1 MDSLAQSILSLLFS
15 IFGHGQFFKTLLAPI
30 ITKGRPSLLN
40 VNEVMKRSEEA
51 EASHWGRKGG
61 LPTSLISNPPPQS
74 RNYILLKLLPF
85 GFLRLYFDSYIYL
98 GGAIMTQRI
107 S

>member
-1 MDSLAQSILSLLFS
+1 MDCFLKLFL
-15 IFGHGQFFKTLLAPI
+15 QL

-51 EASHWGRKGG
+51 EALGEEGGEGG

-74 RNYILLKLLPF
+74 RNYILLKLLPS